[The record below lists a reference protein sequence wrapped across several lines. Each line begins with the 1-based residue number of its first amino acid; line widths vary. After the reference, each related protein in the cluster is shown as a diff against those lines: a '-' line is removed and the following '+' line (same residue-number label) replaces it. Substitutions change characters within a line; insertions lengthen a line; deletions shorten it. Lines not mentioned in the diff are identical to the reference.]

1 MFNYFV
7 LTALQADSSPTTP
20 RSHRPPAGSAPRGR
34 RPVGRPPRSEI
45 AGEVPDRRERIVE
58 AALRVLG
65 TKGYVGT
72 SLKDIA
78 VEADV
83 TPALIYHYFDSKE
96 DLLLATMASVQAK
109 LHRAV
114 DAAGEGVSDPFE
126 RIAATVDE
134 AAAQFAA
141 HPEFFRLIA
150 DMWGLGLSRP
160 SIRRK
165 ALQMLETGIA
175 RQAAQIREY
184 YAELGGTEPPVP
196 AEDLAAAI
204 VAAIDGIALSAM
216 LRDVDPAAMYRGIKL
231 LLLFGAAFPY
241 AAAGQPP
248 SLERLLDLLRSPK
261 VTMEVAR

>member
-1 MFNYFV
+1 M
-7 LTALQADSSPTTP
+7 TAFKANSSPTAP
-20 RSHRPPAGSAPRGR
+20 RSRRPPSGSARLGR
-34 RPVGRPPRSEI
+34 RPVGRPPRSDV
-45 AGEVPDRRERIVE
+45 AGEGPDRREQIVE

-96 DLLLATMASVQAK
+96 DLLLATMASVQAT

-114 DAAGEGVSDPFE
+114 EAAGEGVSDPFE

-134 AAAQFAA
+134 AAGQFAS

-150 DMWGLGLSRP
+150 DMWGLGRSQP
-160 SIRRK
+160 SIRRM
-165 ALQMLETGIA
+165 AVQMLETGIA
-175 RQAAQIREY
+175 RQAEQIRGY
-184 YAELGGTEPPVP
+184 FAELGEAEPPVP
-196 AEDLAAAI
+196 PEDLAAAI

-216 LRDVDPAAMYRGIKL
+216 LREVDPAAMYRGIKL

-241 AAAGQPP
+241 AAAGQAP

-261 VTMEVAR
+261 